1 MTVKLLTKQYLEF
14 LSLTEGYTGSS
25 EYTLVKMPHC
35 ENHISRL
42 IYILVSGEMAA
53 PVEGERLVETIR
65 KRHRK
70 KRDAANPDPKK
81 RRVFRN
87 VAERF

>member
-25 EYTLVKMPHC
+25 ESTLVKMPHC

-42 IYILVSGEMAA
+42 ILVSGEMAA
-53 PVEGERLVETIR
+53 PVEGERLVENIQT
-65 KRHRK
+65 RHRK
-70 KRDAANPDPKK
+70 KRDTANYAWKK